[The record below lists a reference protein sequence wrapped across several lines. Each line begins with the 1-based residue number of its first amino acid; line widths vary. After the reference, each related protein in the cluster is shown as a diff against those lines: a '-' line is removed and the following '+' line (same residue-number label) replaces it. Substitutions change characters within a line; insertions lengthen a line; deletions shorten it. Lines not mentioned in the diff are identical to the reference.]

1 MITWAL
7 LACTS
12 TPGDPVDT
20 GSVGQANPASA
31 DAGWLRGDLHFHT
44 NYSDDALE
52 QGGDWM
58 GPALDIADAYRDATW
73 AEAFPETSQDFLH
86 FVAVTDHRTTDGHQD
101 PDFGHESLVVIGG
114 EEFGSTGHAGIWGH
128 QEHISHESQAG
139 ESNNERLSDAVNEA
153 HEAGALFSPNHPL
166 YAGDLWGWDTPGF
179 DAIEVW
185 NGPWS
190 TLSEPTTETQLD
202 EWVASQG
209 VENAAIRVA
218 AQHEGAGQNAQAIR
232 FWQAWL
238 SLDVHVPPVGG
249 GDRHM
254 IFPAGLPTTYVQADA
269 QDADGVLGGI
279 ASGATFVSRSPQG
292 PQVLLEARVDGA
304 THPMGSALS
313 GLSAG
318 DTVSIDWTVARA
330 PEGELRLV
338 EGLVDESLPEPGIVE
353 TIPITGDLETGTF
366 EWTVPDG
373 GGWLH
378 AVVVD
383 PLPGE
388 IPEEH
393 QAVYDILTTYPDD
406 GGVAA
411 LLTAIA
417 PLMDIDLLLSP
428 EQCDPED
435 WEPWLLMCMPT
446 DTEPYGTFYVPRE
459 LRQLM
464 STEFADGQS
473 TGFAMGAVSAAFHT
487 GAL

>member
-1 MITWAL
+1 MRTRAL
-7 LACTS
+7 GWIVASLLVTGCS
-12 TPGDPVDT
+12 NDSEDT
-20 GSVGQANPASA
+20 GPAAAAVSDTKTVAEIVEAAVDATAGADDATANADVPPRPPPDPNFAVPAN
-31 DAGWLRGDLHFHT
+31 GWYRGDLHTHPSH
-44 NYSDDALE
+44 SDGEDGVAVV
-52 QGGDWM
+52 
-58 GPALDIADAYRDATW
+58 LDIADAYRDATW

-249 GDRHM
+249 GVSV
-254 IFPAGLPTTYVQADA
+254 PA
-269 QDADGVLGGI
+269 
-279 ASGATFVSRSPQG
+279 
-292 PQVLLEARVDGA
+292 
-304 THPMGSALS
+304 
-313 GLSAG
+313 
-318 DTVSIDWTVARA
+318 
-330 PEGELRLV
+330 
-338 EGLVDESLPEPGIVE
+338 
-353 TIPITGDLETGTF
+353 
-366 EWTVPDG
+366 
-373 GGWLH
+373 
-378 AVVVD
+378 
-383 PLPGE
+383 
-388 IPEEH
+388 
-393 QAVYDILTTYPDD
+393 
-406 GGVAA
+406 
-411 LLTAIA
+411 
-417 PLMDIDLLLSP
+417 
-428 EQCDPED
+428 
-435 WEPWLLMCMPT
+435 
-446 DTEPYGTFYVPRE
+446 RE
-459 LRQLM
+459 RC
-464 STEFADGQS
+464 SS
-473 TGFAMGAVSAAFHT
+473 
-487 GAL
+487 